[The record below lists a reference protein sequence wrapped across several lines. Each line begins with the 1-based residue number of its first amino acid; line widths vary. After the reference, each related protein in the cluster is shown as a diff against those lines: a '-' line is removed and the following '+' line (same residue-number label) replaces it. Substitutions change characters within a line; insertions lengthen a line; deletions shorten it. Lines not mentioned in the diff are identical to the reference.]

1 MCGNVKLAQVDE
13 QSYNF
18 WSEYDKN
25 IILGGST
32 LFPKT
37 TNLPS
42 NVEGAIGYWCGMG
55 STTRTLIIP

>member
-25 IILGGST
+25 IILGGSM
-32 LFPKT
+32 LFPKS

>member
-25 IILGGST
+25 ILLGHST

-42 NVEGAIGYWCGMG
+42 NVEGAIECWYGMG